1 MKQNKIKMCSEALII
16 LKIQTKK
23 KMKKQKKIIKKQ
35 KYNYTPLYLR

>member
-23 KMKKQKKIIKKQ
+23 MKKQRKIIKKQ
-35 KYNYTPLYLR
+35 KFYYTPLYLR